1 MFILALENVPLINL
15 FSSYQ
20 KEAIDFIF
28 KRETGQVPSELSL
41 WKYNTT
47 DADEPL

>member
-1 MFILALENVPLINL
+1 MTLL
-15 FSSYQ
+15 FSYQ
-20 KEAIDFIF
+20 KEAIDFIC

-47 DADEPL
+47 DTDEPL